1 MGNITLMAM
10 TTKLDFYQRKL
21 PSQANQLRDQLQFV
35 EDSVINLSRRDRAY
49 ILDFFGKMDA
59 IQTALQT
66 MAADHGPDMSP
77 ETLRFGTVKNRFLA
91 QASGLLAKIGGS
103 SALQKVRPGG
113 VDQENQPWWY
123 IDRLVASQQS
133 NQLKQ
138 VGTVVG
144 AVIGFLLLAYI
155 LLNTIF
161 KPDPAV
167 VARANYTD
175 QAMAALIEQQDY
187 PLALENAD
195 GILAISPDDLEG
207 LVLKGVALEKL
218 DRAAEAEQYFSQA
231 DAAAAAPEQVPLV
244 RGRLQLQLGDAQQAL
259 TLAEQSIEANPS
271 YAEGWFL
278 AGQAYDQL
286 GNFQQALSH
295 MNTAADLALEQ
306 DNPSLYAIIKV
317 NVGYLS
323 PRAPAPAATTES
335 N

>member
-1 MGNITLMAM
+1 M

-21 PSQANQLRDQLQFV
+21 SSQANQLRDLLQAV
-35 EDSVINLSRRDRAY
+35 EDSVIGLTRRDRAF

-59 IQTALQT
+59 IQAALQV
-66 MAADHGPDMSP
+66 MEVDHSPDMSP
-77 ETLRFGTVKNRFLA
+77 ERLRFNTVTNRFLA
-91 QASGLLAKIGGS
+91 QASGLLAKMGGP
-103 SALQKVRPGG
+103 SALQKARPVG

-133 NQLKQ
+133 NRLRQ
-138 VGTVVG
+138 VGTVIGVVVG
-144 AVIGFLLLAYI
+144 LLLLAYI

-167 VARANYTD
+167 IARANYTD
-175 QAMAALIEQQDY
+175 QAMSALVEQQDY
-187 PLALENAD
+187 QLALENAE
-195 GILAISPDDLEG
+195 GILAISPDDIEG
-207 LVLKGVALEKL
+207 LVLKGVILEKL
-218 DRAAEAEQYFSQA
+218 DRTAEAEEAFRQA
-231 DAAAAAPEQVPLV
+231 TTAAAPAPEQVSLV

-259 TLAEQSIEANPS
+259 TLAEQSIDENPS
-271 YAEGWFL
+271 FAEGWFL

-286 GNFQQALSH
+286 GDFQQALSH

-317 NVGYLS
+317 NIGYLS
-323 PRAPAPAATTES
+323 PQAPAQEPATES